1 MPPIRIL
8 LVLVACLAVRADGEE
23 LLMPTA
29 KQTSHHPDTQNNQ
42 SKPRFPLAG
51 TAKITP
57 EPDPAIVSDSSV
69 QKAAESPSVN
79 LTEGLWLDETS
90 ERETT
95 QPSHR
100 LTQFPNMRSASN
112 TDDSSPGKSLPDDT
126 TSSFSQA
133 SFAERLDAFE
143 TRDEVDALVLPVNFQ
158 VPFDDGSAEML
169 AIDNEFS
176 MQNSLAF
183 QQNGL
188 ADINEFKIGVDFY
201 SAPEFRDGLIIYG
214 RNVAMKYGGYV
225 KADFIYDADPI
236 DSTDSFDTTTIPV
249 NAEPRTNSRFH
260 ARQTRLS
267 FDTRWRGNVDIV
279 RIFVEG
285 DFFSEGN
292 SFRLR
297 HAFGEYGRLLVG
309 QTWTTFTDVAA
320 APATLD
326 FEGSVSS
333 VNRRQA
339 QARYTFPIFGDE
351 LTGAVAVEDTKFIIE
366 VPEMVVGESRSP
378 SPDFVARVRW
388 TTDWSQFQA
397 AYLYR
402 EVGFQPVRQRV
413 VTTSAGGF
421 NFTGAALIT
430 DQTKAYSQ
438 VLFGEGIGSYRLLPD
453 AAPTSPTSAGL
464 LGLFGWMVGVT
475 HDWNDVLSSNFTYAE
490 NSLDTVAFQE
500 ANDVK
505 KTTYLAVNLLA
516 TPVDRVTVGIEY
528 LYGTRENV
536 DGDSAAANRIQTA
549 FIFELP

>member
-1 MPPIRIL
+1 MPSLRIL
-8 LVLVACLAVRADGEE
+8 LVLLTSLAVRADAEE
-23 LLMPTA
+23 HLMPTGMQVSTLEHFSEHSNSKSA
-29 KQTSHHPDTQNNQ
+29 PAEITETQSQADAVIVTHSNEWQ
-42 SKPRFPLAG
+42 SGEQKSSELTAGFWHDATTTQKSAEPSTRLMPFPVLKHSTKAN
-51 TAKITP
+51 
-57 EPDPAIVSDSSV
+57 DS
-69 QKAAESPSVN
+69 AAEKDFPEDAPS
-79 LTEGLWLDETS
+79 LLS
-90 ERETT
+90 R
-95 QPSHR
+95 
-100 LTQFPNMRSASN
+100 
-112 TDDSSPGKSLPDDT
+112 
-126 TSSFSQA
+126 A
-133 SFAERLDAFE
+133 SFEKRLDAF
-143 TRDEVDALVLPVNFQ
+143 DARNEAHALILPVNFQ

-169 AIDNEFS
+169 AIDSEFS

-188 ADINEFKIGVDFY
+188 ADSNELKIGVDFY
-201 SAPEFRDGLIIYG
+201 SAPDFRDGLIIYG

-225 KADFIYDADPI
+225 KADFIYDGDPI

-339 QARYTFPIFGDE
+339 QARYTFPILGDE
-351 LTGAVAVEDTKFIIE
+351 LTGAVSVEDTKFIIE

-402 EVGFQPVRQRV
+402 EVGFQPLRERV
-413 VTTSAGGF
+413 ITNSAGGF
-421 NFTGAALIT
+421 NFTGATLIT
-430 DQTKAYSQ
+430 NQTKAYSQ
-438 VLFGEGIGSYRLLPD
+438 VLFGEGIGSYRMLPD

-464 LGLFGWMVGVT
+464 LGMFGWMIGVT

-490 NSLDTVAFQE
+490 NSLDPVAFQE
-500 ANDVK
+500 ADDVK
-505 KTTYLAVNLLA
+505 QTTYLAVNLLA
-516 TPVDRVTVGIEY
+516 TPLDRVTVGIEY

-536 DGDSAAANRIQTA
+536 DGDGAAANRIQTA